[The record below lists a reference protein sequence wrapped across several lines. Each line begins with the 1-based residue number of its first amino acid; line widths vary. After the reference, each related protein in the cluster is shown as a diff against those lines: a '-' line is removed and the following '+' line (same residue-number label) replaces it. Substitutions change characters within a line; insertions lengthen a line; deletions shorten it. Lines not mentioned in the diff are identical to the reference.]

1 MDFLNFKNNLLSL
14 YTLGTL
20 GIIFKQNLLLPSNDS
35 TFEAELSAI
44 SPVVFSTEEDFVVL
58 SLLSSCSTMIDF
70 ELLNAAI

>member
-1 MDFLNFKNNLLSL
+1 MEFLNFMNNLLFL

-35 TFEAELSAI
+35 TFEAELSVI

>member
-1 MDFLNFKNNLLSL
+1 MDFLNFKNNLLFL

-20 GIIFKQNLLLPSNDS
+20 EIIFKQNLLLPSNDS
-35 TFEAELSAI
+35 TFEAELSVI